1 MPPARPRSTLSLPR
15 EIAEFLT
22 SYAMAHGMTP
32 TEVVLRLLEQLREHE
47 DDAMDLTDRTA
58 AEARAL
64 FNELAQEWQN
74 ATRFLSSLTDI
85 TSHPAYQRIIGM
97 GKAAVPLVLER
108 LRRNPDHWFWA
119 LKSITGVDPVND
131 EARGDLNAMSRAWLD
146 WGRQHGY
153 S

>member
-1 MPPARPRSTLSLPR
+1 MPPARPRPTLSLPR

-22 SYAMAHGMTP
+22 SYAVAHGMTP
-32 TEVVLRLLEQLREHE
+32 AEVVLHLLEQLREHE
-47 DDAMDLTDRTA
+47 GDTMDPPDRTA

-64 FNELAQEWQN
+64 FDELAQEWQQ
-74 ATRFLSSLTDI
+74 ATRFLSYLTDM

-97 GKAAVPLVLER
+97 GKAAVPFLLER
-108 LRRNPDHWFWA
+108 LRRKPDHWFWA
-119 LKSITGVDPVND
+119 LKSITGVDPAND
-131 EARGDLNAMSRAWLD
+131 DARGDLNAMSQAWLD

>member
-1 MPPARPRSTLSLPR
+1 MPPARP
-15 EIAEFLT
+15 
-22 SYAMAHGMTP
+22 
-32 TEVVLRLLEQLREHE
+32 
-47 DDAMDLTDRTA
+47 AMDLTDRTA

-146 WGRQHGY
+146 WGRQHGRNPTSRSCQEPGASRSCDVY
-153 S
+153 R